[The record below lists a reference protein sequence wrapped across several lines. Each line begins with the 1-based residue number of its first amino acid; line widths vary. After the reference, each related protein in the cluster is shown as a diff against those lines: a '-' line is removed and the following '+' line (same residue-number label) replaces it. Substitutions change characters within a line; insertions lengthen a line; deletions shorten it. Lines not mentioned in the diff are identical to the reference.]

1 MVCHHFQP
9 RLIHP
14 HYKLGVHIGLA
25 PFYVLICPSLWP
37 PQEHLGSSWCLRHS
51 LMALLLIVVLLWRKI
66 GKGSSFGGLYF
77 MRFTSFYKEPQIKNF
92 WHHNDE
98 DNKQTNVL
106 CCCCQKVVFI
116 LLMVHIIVDMSS
128 IWNGIK
134 CVMLVTQLNCSYFN
148 VKMG

>member
-25 PFYVLICPSLWP
+25 PFYVLICPSLWT
-37 PQEHLGSSWCLRHS
+37 PQDHLGSSWCLRHS

-98 DNKQTNVL
+98 DNKQTNVA
-106 CCCCQKVVFI
+106 
-116 LLMVHIIVDMSS
+116 LLLSKSSFHIVDGPHYCWYVINLKWRQVCYVSYS
-128 IWNGIK
+128 IK
-134 CVMLVTQLNCSYFN
+134 LQLI
-148 VKMG
+148 

>member
-1 MVCHHFQP
+1 
-9 RLIHP
+9 
-14 HYKLGVHIGLA
+14 
-25 PFYVLICPSLWP
+25 
-37 PQEHLGSSWCLRHS
+37 
-51 LMALLLIVVLLWRKI
+51 
-66 GKGSSFGGLYF
+66 